1 MPRRSSRR
9 ARSGHAPRSDT
20 AAAAGCRSLRCDT
33 TSPPLFA
40 PSRAWSPRRAADF
53 RALSDLL
60 VPETIRRPIEP
71 QQIHALRLRARPA
84 ARDDDALAGR
94 EGGGGDANR
103 RQLAAVV
110 HLELPALRA
119 ALGRDVDEEEWMRI
133 NQLKVRDGAVERR
146 AASAVVERADRVM
159 RLQRER
165 EEQKCRREREAPASE
180 AELFKADHFL
190 VKV

>member
-94 EGGGGDANR
+94 EGEGSDANR

-110 HLELPALRA
+110 HLELPALGTT
-119 ALGRDVDEEEWMRI
+119 ALVGDVDEEEGVRI
-133 NQLKVRDGAVERR
+133 NQLKVRDGAVERG
-146 AASAVVERADRVM
+146 AA
-159 RLQRER
+159 
-165 EEQKCRREREAPASE
+165 
-180 AELFKADHFL
+180 
-190 VKV
+190 